1 MHQPRRVCPVVSCS
15 HQRRA
20 RGLRLAPLPRGECHL
35 TVTVCALSAQTHTCI
50 ILPCCHSHR
59 CHHLRVRVGAL
70 SARCWTGRLARAGP
84 RAARRGQLVQPLAT
98 VASTAG
104 ERHPCLTRHRSP
116 ATADALDLQHLE
128 GAAAVIQC
136 VQHTFQQIAV
146 VCLTHHGAAAGP
158 RARVGT
164 EVDSGSA
171 RAGNICASQH
181 RAEAVS
187 GIYRVGLLLLPPACC
202 TLGLGLGQRHWA
214 GTLAGTAGTAGTAA
228 TAALW
233 LALLAP
239 QRHFGWYCWQ
249 GSGTG
254 WHGQAGT
261 AVRQLAGTGM
271 EMAQAGV
278 VNSRTSNTWTSSP
291 EGLTCWASVA
301 DAVRTSARAKSSA
314 TLRPAISRFF
324 LRVS

>member
-1 MHQPRRVCPVVSCS
+1 MVKAALLSRCTSTQSLSCSCS

-20 RGLRLAPLPRGECHL
+20 RGLRRAPLSRGECHL
-35 TVTVCALSAQTHTCI
+35 TVITVCALSAQTHTCI

-202 TLGLGLGQRHWA
+202 TLGLGQRHCQGW
-214 GTLAGTAGTAGTAA
+214 
-228 TAALW
+228 
-233 LALLAP
+233 
-239 QRHFGWYCWQ
+239 HFGWHCW
-249 GSGTG
+249 
-254 WHGQAGT
+254 H
-261 AVRQLAGTGM
+261 
-271 EMAQAGV
+271 
-278 VNSRTSNTWTSSP
+278 
-291 EGLTCWASVA
+291 C
-301 DAVRTSARAKSSA
+301 
-314 TLRPAISRFF
+314 
-324 LRVS
+324 

>member
-1 MHQPRRVCPVVSCS
+1 
-15 HQRRA
+15 
-20 RGLRLAPLPRGECHL
+20 L
-35 TVTVCALSAQTHTCI
+35 TVITVCALSAQTHTCI

-146 VCLTHHGAAAGP
+146 VCLTQHGAAAGP
-158 RARVGT
+158 RAWVGT

-171 RAGNICASQH
+171 RAGNICASVEQKLCQV
-181 RAEAVS
+181 ECM
-187 GIYRVGLLLLPPACC
+187 GLLSSSMLHAGPRSAAL
-202 TLGLGLGQRHWA
+202 A
-214 GTLAGTAGTAGTAA
+214 GTLAGTAGTTGTAA

-239 QRHFGWYCWQ
+239 QRHFGWHCWR

-271 EMAQAGV
+271 EMHGASGRCELTNVEHLDFFAG
-278 VNSRTSNTWTSSP
+278 RAHLL
-291 EGLTCWASVA
+291 GLSGRCGPYQCQSEEQR
-301 DAVRTSARAKSSA
+301 DAAARHLSLFLARSCR
-314 TLRPAISRFF
+314 RP
-324 LRVS
+324 